1 MAFRLTIVAF
11 LSALTLTSAACV
23 GDSCNTVPSDETS
36 MLQVHHEVHSH
47 TNSSIDEDERALL
60 SPREGGYTGEEEGA
74 PCAGDI
80 ADGRG
85 AGYACCKKLSKS
97 DIKKQPLCGV
107 CLRNEQGAAGKY
119 SDCANVYCQAAD
131 GVNETLLEQIA
142 DACSP
147 KALGLNTPPEGM
159 IAIVANTPKK
169 PAMRAFLADN
179 VASIKKY
186 SGKITGTKNSVKM
199 CLEETNAEGAAFNT
213 QSGPLGGDA
222 ELAGILAHD
231 AVNKEGTK
239 YINGLIFF
247 NDPSEPH
254 KIDINALLNIV
265 EDVLPRN
272 RYGYSESDGRKVL
285 KTLGIKK

>member
-131 GVNETLLEQIA
+131 GVSSSLLKKIA
-142 DACSP
+142 KACSP
-147 KALGLNTPPEGM
+147 DALGLNTPPEGM
-159 IAIVANTPKK
+159 IAIVANNPEKE
-169 PAMRAFLADN
+169 AMADFLADHKAAMKRYN
-179 VASIKKY
+179 QY
-186 SGKITGTKNSVKM
+186 ITGTKNSGKM
-199 CLEETNAEGAAFNT
+199 CFAVTKAQGAAFNT
-213 QSGPLGGDA
+213 ESGPYGGDA

-231 AVNKEGTK
+231 KVYGTE
-239 YINGLIFF
+239 YIDGLIFF
-247 NDPSEPH
+247 NDPSEAH